1 VTSHDEELRTK
12 LAAMPALESLDA
24 HSLDR
29 LIAELEWLSL
39 PGGQFLF
46 EQGDRD
52 DSLYMILSGR
62 LGAIIRDEEGRQ
74 ILIRKMTSGETV
86 GELALLS
93 GEPRSASIFAL
104 RDTELVRLSRTNFE
118 RLIDQHPRTLRFLT
132 DLLARRL
139 RTPARV
145 AASREAPRT
154 VTLVPLHPMDV
165 HAFAG
170 SLKEAFRELKLDA
183 ILLDKG
189 SSKQPLEWF
198 SQLEEG
204 QRTLFYLADPEATE
218 WSQWCLRQAD
228 LVLLLADA
236 DSEATDSWAI
246 RNLETAAIARAP
258 VELVLL
264 HGRELR
270 RQSTALKILDRSEIR
285 LHHHVKR
292 AEARDFRRLAR
303 MIMGRAVGL
312 VLSGGGVR
320 GLSHVGVLRALR
332 EAGVEVDLFGGTSMG
347 AIVASCAAL
356 GWTDQRI
363 AEQMRDTFMVNN
375 PLNDYTLPMVS
386 FVRGRR
392 VSQALQKNFSD
403 QRIEDCH
410 YPFFCVSSNLSTGKV
425 KIHRTGPI
433 WLAVRASV
441 SVPGVLP
448 PVIEGA
454 QILVDGAVMN
464 NLPVDVMSEMR
475 RGPIIAADVSSESN
489 FEASIDDIEQRSFW
503 QIMRHAR
510 RGTPN
515 IVTILVA
522 AGSVGSEAQ
531 LRAMRS
537 HVDLLIQPPLKD
549 VGMLNWKAFDIAVEA
564 GYRSAV
570 EALEKGRDSLFR

>member
-1 VTSHDEELRTK
+1 
-12 LAAMPALESLDA
+12 M
-24 HSLDR
+24 
-29 LIAELEWLSL
+29 
-39 PGGQFLF
+39 
-46 EQGDRD
+46 
-52 DSLYMILSGR
+52 
-62 LGAIIRDEEGRQ
+62 
-74 ILIRKMTSGETV
+74 
-86 GELALLS
+86 
-93 GEPRSASIFAL
+93 
-104 RDTELVRLSRTNFE
+104 
-118 RLIDQHPRTLRFLT
+118 
-132 DLLARRL
+132 
-139 RTPARV
+139 
-145 AASREAPRT
+145 
-154 VTLVPLHPMDV
+154 TLVPLPPVDV
-165 HAFAG
+165 HDFAG
-170 SLKEAFRELKLDA
+170 SLKEAFHQLKLDA

-189 SSKQPLEWF
+189 SSEQPFEWF

-204 QRTLFYLADPEATE
+204 QQTLFYLADSEATE

-246 RNLETAAIARAP
+246 RYLETAAAAIARAP
-258 VELVLL
+258 AELVLL
-264 HGRELR
+264 HGSELR
-270 RQSTALKILDRSEIR
+270 RQSTALQILDRVEIR

-292 AEARDFRRLAR
+292 AESRDFRRLAR

-332 EAGVEVDLFGGTSMG
+332 EASVEVDLFGGTSMG
-347 AIVASCAAL
+347 AIVAACAAL

-363 AEQMRDTFMVNN
+363 GEQMRDTFTVNN
-375 PLNDYTLPMVS
+375 PLNDYTFPIVS
-386 FVRGRR
+386 LVRGRR

-403 QRIEDCH
+403 QRIEDCP

-448 PVIEGA
+448 PVIEGT

-489 FEASIDDIEQRSFW
+489 FEASIDDIEQRSLW
-503 QIMRHAR
+503 QLMRHAR

-522 AGSVGSEAQ
+522 AGSVGGEAQ

-549 VGMLNWKAFDIAVEA
+549 VGMLNWKTFDIAVEA
-564 GYRSAV
+564 GYRSAL

>member
-1 VTSHDEELRTK
+1 VTSRDEELRTK

-29 LIAELEWLSL
+29 LIVELEWLSL

-74 ILIRKMTSGETV
+74 VLIRKMTSGETV

-118 RLIDQHPRTLRFLT
+118 RLIDEHPRTLRFLT

-154 VTLVPLHPMDV
+154 VTLVPLPPVNV
-165 HAFAG
+165 HDFAR
-170 SLKEAFRELKLDA
+170 SLKEAFRELTLDA
-183 ILLDKG
+183 ILLDNG
-189 SSKQPLEWF
+189 SSEQPLEWF

-204 QRTLFYLADPEATE
+204 QQTLFYLADPDATE

-236 DSEATDSWAI
+236 DSEVTDSWAT

-264 HGRELR
+264 HGRELH
-270 RQSTALKILDRSEIR
+270 RQSTALKILDRAEIR

-292 AEARDFRRLAR
+292 VEPRDFRRLAR

-392 VSQALQKNFSD
+392 VSQALRKNFSD

-448 PVIEGA
+448 PVIEVA

-503 QIMRHAR
+503 QLMRHAR

-522 AGSVGSEAQ
+522 SGSVGSEAQ

-564 GYRSAV
+564 GYRSTL
-570 EALEKGRDSLFR
+570 EALEKGRDSLLR